1 MAHQTRTGNTRGR
14 KAPPARGRQ
23 AERLEFVQDYI
34 PIKDLRNGIVETTDG
49 RYLKILEI
57 EPINFLLRS
66 NEEQWGII
74 STFASW
80 LKISPMRLQFKSV
93 TRKADSDR
101 YVAGLEAD
109 IEKEDVAACR
119 ELGEGTIRFIQ
130 EEGSREALT
139 RRFFLIFQYEAVRR
153 QSDTD
158 YGEVYAALQTV
169 TQNARTYFA
178 QCGNSIVQPKDE
190 DAFVAEILY
199 MYFNRRSC
207 VEDPFQSRLN
217 RVVVD
222 AMTAKKR
229 VVGVD
234 PVPKIRAVN
243 FVAPRGLDLSHPGY
257 IVMDGMYYTYLYI
270 RKSGFPQQVRGGW
283 MSSLIN
289 AGEGVDVDLHLRREI
304 RGKTIDRV
312 AQRIR
317 LNRTKLRELQD
328 TSTDYEELAGSIQ
341 AGYYIK
347 QGLSSRNEDLFY
359 MTVLI
364 TVSAATLDELQW
376 RKQQMTDLMKSM
388 DIQVGDC
395 LFQQE
400 AALRSTM
407 PFLYLDPSLERK
419 SKRNVLTSGAAS
431 TYMFTSFELSDDNG
445 ILLGLNRHNNSL
457 CIVDPFNTKV
467 NKNAT
472 FTICGTSGAGKTFT
486 MQVMAL
492 RLRMRGVQCY
502 ILAPLKGH
510 EFKRACHKIGGTYI
524 KLAPGSSACINVME
538 IRPTLTPEMELI
550 DELDYSD
557 IDSMLAKK
565 IQQLMIFFSLLIPDM
580 SNEEEQLLDEALVKT
595 YANFGITHDNSSIYE
610 DPGSGKV
617 KTMPILGDLYE
628 VLKESP
634 LTARLATIVSRFVT
648 GSAQSFNRQSN
659 INLSNRYVVLDISEL
674 KGKMLPVGM
683 MIALDYVWDQVKAD
697 RTKKK
702 MVFIDEIWKLIGGS
716 ANRQAAEFCLEI
728 FKIIRGYGGGA
739 VAATQDLSDFF
750 GLEDGRYGRSIL
762 NNSKTKIILNLE
774 PDEAEYVKD
783 VLKLTRT
790 EIRSITQFER
800 GEALI
805 SSNSNKVPVI
815 IKASREEQ
823 QMITTDRAELEAMLN
838 ELKAVADTAEAAA
851 VPDGEAVE
859 DSRGQALS

>member
-1 MAHQTRTGNTRGR
+1 MA
-14 KAPPARGRQ
+14 
-23 AERLEFVQDYI
+23 
-34 PIKDLRNGIVETTDG
+34 
-49 RYLKILEI
+49 
-57 EPINFLLRS
+57 
-66 NEEQWGII
+66 
-74 STFASW
+74 
-80 LKISPMRLQFKSV
+80 
-93 TRKADSDR
+93 
-101 YVAGLEAD
+101 
-109 IEKEDVAACR
+109 
-119 ELGEGTIRFIQ
+119 
-130 EEGSREALT
+130 
-139 RRFFLIFQYEAVRR
+139 
-153 QSDTD
+153 
-158 YGEVYAALQTV
+158 EV
-169 TQNARTYFA
+169 
-178 QCGNSIVQPKDE
+178 
-190 DAFVAEILY
+190 LY

-207 VEDPFQSRLN
+207 VDDPFQNRLN

-229 VVGVD
+229 VIGVD
-234 PVPKIRAVN
+234 PVPRIRAVN
-243 FVAPRGLDLSHPGY
+243 FVAPRGLDLTHAGY
-257 IVMDGMYYTYLYI
+257 IVMDGSYYTYLYI
-270 RKSGFPQQVRGGW
+270 RKNGFPQQVRGGW

-289 AGEGVDVDLHLRREI
+289 AGEGVDIDLHLRREI

-359 MTVLI
+359 MSVFITISGASYEELI
-364 TVSAATLDELQW
+364 W

-388 DIQVGDC
+388 DIQVSDC
-395 LFQQE
+395 TFQQE

-407 PFLYLDPSLERK
+407 PFLSMDASLERK

-467 NKNAT
+467 NKNAN
-472 FTICGTSGAGKTFT
+472 FTICGTSGAGKTYT

-492 RLRMRGVQCY
+492 RMRMRGIQCF

-510 EFKRACHKIGGTYI
+510 EFKRACHKVGGSYI
-524 KLAPGSSACINVME
+524 KLAPGSAACINVME
-538 IRPTLTPEMELI
+538 IRPTITPEMELI

-580 SNEEEQLLDEALVKT
+580 SNEEEQMLDEALIKT
-595 YANFGITHDNSSIYE
+595 YSQFGITHDNASLYVDANRRIMR
-610 DPGSGKV
+610 P
-617 KTMPILGDLYE
+617 MPILGDLYSN
-628 VLKESP
+628 LKENA
-634 LTARLATIVSRFVT
+634 LTTRLATIVSRFVT
-648 GSAQSFNRQSN
+648 GSAQSFNQQTN
-659 INLSNRYVVLDISEL
+659 VNLDNKYVVLDISEL
-674 KGKMLPVGM
+674 KGKLLPVGM

-697 RTKKK
+697 RTKRK
-702 MVFIDEIWKLIGGS
+702 MVFIDEIWKLIGGA
-716 ANRQAAEFCLEI
+716 ANKQAAEFCLEI

-739 VAATQDLSDFF
+739 LAATQDLSDFF
-750 GLEDGRYGRSIL
+750 GLEDGRYGRAIL

-783 VLKLTRT
+783 VLKLSRT
-790 EIRSITQFER
+790 ELRSITQFER
-800 GEALI
+800 GEALL

-815 IKASREEQ
+815 IKASHEEQ
-823 QMITTDRAELEAMLN
+823 QMITTDRAELEAMLS
-838 ELKAVADTAEAAA
+838 ELQSVAETAERGVIPAGTDDTA
-851 VPDGEAVE
+851 PDIT
-859 DSRGQALS
+859 

>member
-1 MAHQTRTGNTRGR
+1 M
-14 KAPPARGRQ
+14 
-23 AERLEFVQDYI
+23 
-34 PIKDLRNGIVETTDG
+34 
-49 RYLKILEI
+49 
-57 EPINFLLRS
+57 
-66 NEEQWGII
+66 GII

-80 LKISPMRLQFKSV
+80 LKISLMRLQFKSV
-93 TRKADSDR
+93 TRKADSDQ
-101 YVAGLEAD
+101 YVAGLQAD
-109 IEKEDVAACR
+109 LEQETVEACR
-119 ELGEGTIRFIQ
+119 RLGEGTIQFIR
-130 EEGSREALT
+130 EEGSREALS
-139 RRFFLIFQYEAVRR
+139 RRFFLIFQYEAPNGRR
-153 QSDTD
+153 QMDPD
-158 YGEVYAALQTV
+158 YGEIYSALQVV

-190 DAFVAEILY
+190 DAFAAEVLY

-207 VEDPFQSRLN
+207 VDDPFQNRLN

-222 AMTAKKR
+222 AMAARKR
-229 VVGVD
+229 VVGID
-234 PVPKIRAVN
+234 PVPHIRTSN
-243 FVAPRGLDLSHPGY
+243 FIAPRGLDLTHPGY
-257 IVMDGMYYTYLYI
+257 LVMDGIYYTYLYV
-270 RKSGFPQQVRGGW
+270 RKNGFPQTVRGGW
-283 MSSLIN
+283 MSALIN

-359 MTVLI
+359 MSVFI
-364 TVSAATLDELQW
+364 TVSAAGYEELQW

-388 DIQVGDC
+388 DIQVSDC
-395 LFQQE
+395 MFQQE

-407 PFLYLDPSLERK
+407 PFLSIDASLERK

-467 NKNAT
+467 NKNAN
-472 FTICGTSGAGKTFT
+472 FTICGTSGAGKTYT

-492 RLRMRGVQCY
+492 RMRMRGIQCF

-510 EFKRACHKIGGTYI
+510 EFKRACHKVGGAYI
-524 KLAPGSSACINVME
+524 KLAPGSTACINVME
-538 IRPTLTPEMELI
+538 IRPTITPEMELI

-557 IDSMLAKK
+557 IDSMLARKV
-565 IQQLMIFFSLLIPDM
+565 QQLMIFFSLLIPDM
-580 SNEEEQLLDEALVKT
+580 NNEEEQMLDEALIKT
-595 YANFGITHDNSSIYE
+595 YTQFGITHDNASLYIDASRTAMR
-610 DPGSGKV
+610 P
-617 KTMPILGDLYE
+617 MPILGDLYE
-628 VLKESP
+628 NLKENT
-634 LTARLATIVSRFVT
+634 LTNRLATIVSRFVT
-648 GSAQSFNRQSN
+648 GSAQSFNRQTN
-659 INLSNRYVVLDISEL
+659 VDLSNKYIVLDISEL
-674 KGKMLPVGM
+674 KGKLLPVGM

-697 RTKKK
+697 RTKRK
-702 MVFIDEIWKLIGGS
+702 MVFIDEIWKLIGGA
-716 ANRQAAEFCLEI
+716 ANKQAAEFCLEI

-739 VAATQDLSDFF
+739 LAATQDLSDFF
-750 GLEDGRYGRSIL
+750 GLEDGRYGCAIL

-823 QMITTDRAELEAMLN
+823 QMITTDRAELEAMLT
-838 ELKAVADTAEAAA
+838 EMKAVADLAERSGIPA
-851 VPDGEAVE
+851 GEADE
-859 DSRGQALS
+859 ENA

>member
-1 MAHQTRTGNTRGR
+1 M
-14 KAPPARGRQ
+14 
-23 AERLEFVQDYI
+23 
-34 PIKDLRNGIVETTDG
+34 
-49 RYLKILEI
+49 EI

-66 NEEQWGII
+66 DEEQWGII

-93 TRKADSDR
+93 TRKADSDK
-101 YVAGLEAD
+101 YVSGLQAD
-109 IEKEDVAACR
+109 LEQEDVEACR
-119 ELGEGTIRFIQ
+119 KLGDGTIRFIR
-130 EEGSREALT
+130 EEGSREALS
-139 RRFFLIFQYEAVRR
+139 RRFFLIFQYEAPTGRR
-153 QSDTD
+153 QMDSD
-158 YGEVYAALQTV
+158 YSEIYAALQTV

-190 DAFVAEILY
+190 DAFAAEVLY

-207 VEDPFQSRLN
+207 VDDPFMNRLN
-217 RVVVD
+217 RVVLD
-222 AMTAKKR
+222 TMAAKKR

-234 PVPKIRAVN
+234 PVPHIPAVN
-243 FVAPRGLDLSHPGY
+243 FVAPRGLDLTHPGY
-257 IVMDGMYYTYLYI
+257 IVMDGTYYTYLYI
-270 RKSGFPQQVRGGW
+270 RKNGFPQTVRGGW

-359 MTVLI
+359 MSVFI
-364 TVSAATLDELQW
+364 TLSAASYEELQW
-376 RKQQMTDLMKSM
+376 RKQQMTDFMKSM
-388 DIQVGDC
+388 DIQVSDC
-395 LFQQE
+395 MFQQE

-407 PFLYLDPSLERK
+407 PFLTMDSSLERK

-467 NKNAT
+467 NKNAN
-472 FTICGTSGAGKTFT
+472 FTICGTSGAGKTYT

-492 RLRMRGVQCY
+492 RMRMRGIQCF

-510 EFKRACHKIGGTYI
+510 EFKRACHKVGGAYI

-538 IRPTLTPEMELI
+538 IRPTITPEMELI

-565 IQQLMIFFSLLIPDM
+565 VQQLMIFFSLLIPDM
-580 SNEEEQLLDEALVKT
+580 SNEEEQMLDEALIKT
-595 YANFGITHDNSSIYE
+595 YAQFGITHDNASLYTDASRTAMK
-610 DPGSGKV
+610 P
-617 KTMPILGDLYE
+617 MPILGDLYQN
-628 VLKESP
+628 LKENP
-634 LTARLATIVSRFVT
+634 LTTRLATIVSRFVT
-648 GSAQSFNRQSN
+648 GSAQSFNRQTN
-659 INLSNRYVVLDISEL
+659 VDLSNKYIVLDISEL
-674 KGKMLPVGM
+674 KGKLLPVGM

-697 RTKKK
+697 RTKRK
-702 MVFIDEIWKLIGGS
+702 MVFIDEIWKLIGGA
-716 ANRQAAEFCLEI
+716 ANKQAAEFCLEI

-739 VAATQDLSDFF
+739 LAATQDLSDFF
-750 GLEDGRYGRSIL
+750 GLEDGRYGRAIL

-815 IKASREEQ
+815 IKASKEEQ
-823 QMITTDRAELEAMLN
+823 QMITTDRAELEAMLK
-838 ELKAVADTAEAAA
+838 EMRAVADLAEQPP
-851 VPDGEAVE
+851 VPAEGDGKNV
-859 DSRGQALS
+859 

>member
-1 MAHQTRTGNTRGR
+1 M
-14 KAPPARGRQ
+14 
-23 AERLEFVQDYI
+23 
-34 PIKDLRNGIVETTDG
+34 
-49 RYLKILEI
+49 EI

-66 NEEQWGII
+66 DEEQWGII

-93 TRKADSDR
+93 TRKADSDQ
-101 YVAGLEAD
+101 YVAGLQAD
-109 IEKEDVAACR
+109 LEQETVEACR
-119 ELGEGTIRFIQ
+119 RLGEGTIQFIR
-130 EEGSREALT
+130 EEGSREALS
-139 RRFFLIFQYEAVRR
+139 RRFFLIFQYEAPNGRR
-153 QSDTD
+153 QMDPD
-158 YGEVYAALQTV
+158 YGEIYSALQVV

-190 DAFVAEILY
+190 DAFTAEVLY

-207 VEDPFQSRLN
+207 VDDPFQNRLN

-222 AMTAKKR
+222 AMAARKR
-229 VVGVD
+229 VVGID
-234 PVPKIRAVN
+234 PVPHIRASN
-243 FVAPRGLDLSHPGY
+243 FIAPRGLDLTHPGY
-257 IVMDGMYYTYLYI
+257 LVMDGIYYTYLYV
-270 RKSGFPQQVRGGW
+270 RKNGFPQTVRGGW
-283 MSSLIN
+283 MSALIN

-359 MTVLI
+359 MSVFI
-364 TVSAATLDELQW
+364 TVSAAGYEELQW

-388 DIQVGDC
+388 DIQVSDC
-395 LFQQE
+395 MFQQE

-407 PFLYLDPSLERK
+407 PFLSIDASLERK

-467 NKNAT
+467 NKNAN
-472 FTICGTSGAGKTFT
+472 FTICGTSGAGKTYT

-492 RLRMRGVQCY
+492 RMRMRGIQCF

-510 EFKRACHKIGGTYI
+510 EFKRACHKVGGAYI
-524 KLAPGSSACINVME
+524 KLAPGSTACINVME
-538 IRPTLTPEMELI
+538 IRPTITPEMELI

-557 IDSMLAKK
+557 IDSMLARKV
-565 IQQLMIFFSLLIPDM
+565 QQLMIFFSLLIPDM
-580 SNEEEQLLDEALVKT
+580 NNEEEQMLDEALIKT
-595 YANFGITHDNSSIYE
+595 YTQFGITHDNASLYIDASRTAMR
-610 DPGSGKV
+610 P
-617 KTMPILGDLYE
+617 MPILGDLYE
-628 VLKESP
+628 NLKENT
-634 LTARLATIVSRFVT
+634 LTNRLATIVSRFVT
-648 GSAQSFNRQSN
+648 GSAQSFNRQTN
-659 INLSNRYVVLDISEL
+659 VDLSNKYIVLDISEL
-674 KGKMLPVGM
+674 KGKLLPVGM

-697 RTKKK
+697 RTKRK
-702 MVFIDEIWKLIGGS
+702 MVFIDEIWKLIGGA
-716 ANRQAAEFCLEI
+716 ANKQAAEFCLEI

-739 VAATQDLSDFF
+739 LAATQDLSDFF
-750 GLEDGRYGRSIL
+750 GLEDGRYGRAIL

-823 QMITTDRAELEAMLN
+823 QMITTDRAELEAMLT
-838 ELKAVADTAEAAA
+838 EMKAVADLAEQSGIPTDEVDCENA
-851 VPDGEAVE
+851 
-859 DSRGQALS
+859 